1 MRPVSGFSPLAVKE
15 TVHHMML
22 VGCSAPVSLPPARDN
37 LWNCGGSLG
46 KHTLSAFCAK
56 SYNLPSQIHDLF
68 SIESSFK
75 FFTGLWLTLILATR
89 AGKNFQTC
97 KDS

>member
-1 MRPVSGFSPLAVKE
+1 VSGFSPLAVKE

-46 KHTLSAFCAK
+46 KHTLSAF
-56 SYNLPSQIHDLF
+56 
-68 SIESSFK
+68 
-75 FFTGLWLTLILATR
+75 
-89 AGKNFQTC
+89 
-97 KDS
+97 